1 MKTSSKNRTWQADQA
16 AVNNSVLR
24 SPIAIA
30 IKDAFRGPSIS
41 RFAMS
46 SLLCGSMGL
55 AQAQSEPTVNKTKQT
70 EDTIQVITV
79 TSRKVAENLQQV
91 PGGVAAFDEKK
102 LVELHIKSFDD
113 YALLFPS
120 VSFTGETPGQSI
132 VYMRGAS
139 DGGDG
144 NSSGQHPG
152 VAVYIDEQPV
162 TAAGRNLD
170 LNIYDVQRVEALAG
184 PQSTLFGASSQ
195 SGTLRIIT
203 NKPSA
208 QAFDAG
214 VDVGVKTTR
223 FGAMSHSTEG
233 YVNIPLGKA
242 TAIRLVGYDVK
253 DGGYI
258 DNVPGTRTYNRPA
271 PLTAVTQSNAALVG
285 KDINTDNKSG
295 GRIGFLTKIT
305 DDFSLSLN
313 HINQVQKTR
322 GVWTHDPKNP
332 NGQVHDLQTQQFF
345 PTSAND
351 DYNQSSLML
360 EANLGFADLLY
371 TTAYSDRKVN
381 SLYDYSDYAEAATW
395 VPAYSCE
402 YPAYG
407 THATV
412 DCTSTAMFRRVA
424 DRYKRTTHEVRLQS
438 KAGTPLQY
446 IVGLYAE
453 KATHDYFQEWVQPGG
468 AKGPDFSHYAPR
480 TDLFYVTDQS
490 RRDEQKA
497 LFGEVRYDLTSTL
510 TGTVGGRYF
519 KNSGSLKGVTG
530 YGNES
535 LAHIEVDSGVS
546 DSGSIYKVNLSYKP
560 TPDQHYYAL
569 VSQGY
574 RPGGSNRDTRPAV
587 VAKIPA
593 TYKPDVIDNYE
604 LGWKLVLLNRK
615 IQFNGAFYHMKWT
628 DMQITKYNGSIS
640 PVGLTSNLAEAKIN
654 GLETSLTYVLSK
666 DWSTSASMNYNKAEV
681 AKEFRVGKEISPA
694 GTVLPN
700 APELKFSVSSRY
712 KFNVGDY
719 RSYAQVVFSHV
730 GSSYNDIFVFHG
742 TSTVDLRRQ
751 LDAYNIVNVSTGL
764 KGENWGAD
772 LTISNLFDKRA
783 VTGLSGNST
792 AYYDTS
798 IGVNRPRTIGVQL
811 HRNFN

>member
-1 MKTSSKNRTWQADQA
+1 MKTTSKNRAWQASEIV
-16 AVNNSVLR
+16 VNGGVMR
-24 SPIAIA
+24 SPIASA
-30 IKDAFRGPSIS
+30 IKDAFSGPSIS
-41 RFAMS
+41 RLAMS
-46 SLLCGSMGL
+46 SLLFGSMGL
-55 AQAQSEPTVNKTKQT
+55 AIAQTQPAVDKAKQA

-120 VSFTGETPGQSI
+120 VSFAGETPGQSI

-152 VAVYIDEQPV
+152 VAIYIDEQPV
-162 TAAGRNLD
+162 TAPGRNLD

-195 SGTLRIIT
+195 SGTIRIIT

-208 QAFDAG
+208 KAFDAG

-223 FGAMSHSTEG
+223 FGGMSHSAEG
-233 YVNIPLGKA
+233 YVNIPLGKT

-271 PLTAVTQSNAALVG
+271 PLTAVTESNAALVA
-285 KDINTDNKSG
+285 KDINTNNKSG

-313 HINQVQKTR
+313 HINQTQKTN
-322 GVWTHDPKNP
+322 GVWSHDPQNP
-332 NGQVHDLQTQQFF
+332 NGQVRDLQTQQFF
-345 PTSAND
+345 PNNVND
-351 DYNQSSLML
+351 SYNQSSMTL

-371 TTAYSDRKVN
+371 TTAFSDRKVN

-407 THATV
+407 TSATV

-438 KAGTPLQY
+438 KGGTPLQY
-446 IVGLYAE
+446 IAGLYAE
-453 KATHDYFQEWVQPGG
+453 KASHDYFQEWVQPGI
-468 AKGPDFSHYAPR
+468 AKGPDFTHYAPR

-497 LFGEVRYDLTSTL
+497 FFGEVRYDLTSTL

-535 LAHIEVDSGVS
+535 LSHIVVDSGVN

-569 VSQGY
+569 WSQGY
-574 RPGGSNRDTRPAV
+574 RPGGANRDTRASV
-587 VAKIPA
+587 IALVPA
-593 TYKPDVIDNYE
+593 TYKPDIIDNYE
-604 LGWKLVLLNRK
+604 LGWKLVLLSRK
-615 IQFNGAFYHMKWT
+615 LQFNGAIYRMNWS
-628 DMQITKYNGSIS
+628 DMQITKYNGAIS
-640 PVGLTSNLAEAKIN
+640 PVGLTSNIAEAKIN
-654 GLETSLTYVLSK
+654 GFESSLTYVMSK
-666 DWSTSASMNYNKAEV
+666 DWSTSASVNFNKAEV
-681 AKEFRVGKEISPA
+681 AKEFKVGKFIAPA
-694 GTVLPN
+694 GTELPN
-700 APELKFSVSSRY
+700 APKLKFSVSSRY
-712 KFNVGDY
+712 KFNIADF

-730 GSSYNDIFVFHG
+730 GSSYNDIFVNR
-742 TSTVDLRRQ
+742 TPSTVDIRKQ

-772 LTISNLFDKRA
+772 FTISNLLDKRA
-783 VTGLSGNST
+783 VTSLAGFTS
-792 AYYDTS
+792 AYDTS
-798 IGVNRPRTIGVQL
+798 IGVNRPRTIGLQF
-811 HRNFN
+811 HRTFD